1 MYYIGQ
7 RTCERN
13 QRNVFFVP
21 SLKKTIVICRSQIH
35 LCNTYMFNIRLNPGL
50 VPIIL
55 VTSPDKIAT
64 VVNCFEIYSDG
75 CQHLYSL
82 LENTVTSLR
91 R

>member
-7 RTCERN
+7 QTCERN
-13 QRNVFFVP
+13 QRNVFLYQVWRKQ
-21 SLKKTIVICRSQIH
+21 LWYVDHR
-35 LCNTYMFNIRLNPGL
+35 CNTYMFNIRLNPGL
-50 VPIIL
+50 PIL
-55 VTSPDKIAT
+55 VKSPNKIAT